1 MNSNYHIIN
10 NFPNHTTLLKKAVSI
25 AMFLFATTKIY
36 YRDNF
41 LTLLEYEKTREILQK
56 GDIVLV
62 GTFVRV
68 SSLFIRGVVTH
79 SLIYSGGKKLIHAIA
94 DGVEELDYRELFD
107 YYDTLVIL
115 RPRFDEQNRGAVVGD
130 ILSYCKKQIGKP
142 YNFTFN
148 SSEDNFFC
156 TQLINKSFDIGCAES
171 SVDVSQYKSL
181 RPSNFLK
188 LDGYEHKFYSS
199 KIVQKD
205 GKFVVDGL
213 AFR

>member
-10 NFPNHTTLLKKAVSI
+10 NFPNHTTLLKKVVSI

-41 LTLLEYEKTREILQK
+41 LTLSEYEKTREILQK

-79 SLIYSGGKKLIHAIA
+79 SLIYNGGEKLIHAIA

-115 RPRFDEQNRGAVVGD
+115 RPKFDEQNRDAIVGN

-148 SSEDNFFC
+148 ASEDNFFC
-156 TQLINKSFDIGCAES
+156 TQLINKSFDIGCSKS

-199 KIVQKD
+199 KIVKRD

-213 AFR
+213 VFR